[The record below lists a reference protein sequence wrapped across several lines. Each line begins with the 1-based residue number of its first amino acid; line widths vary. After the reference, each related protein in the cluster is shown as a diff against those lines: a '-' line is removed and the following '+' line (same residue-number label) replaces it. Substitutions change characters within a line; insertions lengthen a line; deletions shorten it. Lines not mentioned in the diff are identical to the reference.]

1 MFSKHVLGRV
11 GVTLLAAAAT
21 VATTS
26 AYAAAGDPSKAAKP
40 VVAASAKASNTT
52 KYCVVDT
59 LTGSR
64 VPRKQCRTRA
74 DWMASNGFDPL
85 AAKK

>member
-1 MFSKHVLGRV
+1 MFSNRILGRV
-11 GVTLLAAAAT
+11 GVTLLAA
-21 VATTS
+21 VATIGTAG

-40 VVAASAKASNTT
+40 VVAATAQVPSTT

-64 VPRKQCRTRA
+64 VPRKQCRTRT
-74 DWMASNGFDPL
+74 DWIANRGFDPL
-85 AAKK
+85 AATK